1 MIKDADNDSVI
12 DNGSSMIISPF
23 SSLSA
28 YPRMDELSN
37 QLLPLNELAASL
49 NIDDLHFSQL
59 NLSSKESDKDS
70 SKQFSLKSGQGAWN
84 EGESEEA
91 NEDLDEDQNEKSSS
105 SFDSGSRLIS

>member
-1 MIKDADNDSVI
+1 MSDPISVNTLFKMIKDADNDSVI

-70 SKQFSLKSGQGAWN
+70 SKQFSLKSGQGA
-84 EGESEEA
+84 
-91 NEDLDEDQNEKSSS
+91 
-105 SFDSGSRLIS
+105 